1 MASMQIPCPECGSV
15 LKLPDRSLLG
25 KTGRCPSCRH
35 TFVLA
40 EPEEVELQLAD
51 TPAEET
57 PRQGTSARWV
67 SDEAEVAPGDEA
79 REAGQRAEAAEEAQ
93 TVPPVPESPAVGVG
107 GFPVFDDSAT
117 TTPSRKTKS
126 RSRSKKVSQQKDKR
140 RRGGPSPAVI
150 VGSAIIGLAVI
161 GVGVTWLRSGS
172 GVRDAVT
179 KTKAAA
185 APADPDGNATGSG
198 ASEPDSI
205 SMASADPADPG
216 QSAHPIRLDMVP
228 AGVSIVINVR
238 PDALWAEESPG
249 EELRFCLG
257 PLGEWAGKQ
266 IKTLCRFPP
275 EEIEEAMICLML
287 GQRGEPPEV
296 AVVLRLKEAQKPS
309 TLLEKFPGPR
319 SDDYSYP
326 VYLGETHCYL
336 RGSDAKTVAIG
347 PLDRVEEMASAVR
360 QPAVTSTGIEQIL
373 PLTSRDKLLTVVF
386 EPRDARNFQEVLVSE
401 TVSPV
406 FNLVLDWFDD
416 EEIETVAWS
425 IDIDRKGDEFESEIL
440 LRNHHSHNSIVTP
453 GRLERSVQKRL
464 GSLPVEMMYAVEKMR
479 PKQVG
484 AYRLISRFPALMS
497 AYVFG
502 TVTAVGDRHVQLRT
516 RLPER
521 AAPNIALAALLTW
534 DESTRTDFSAAVPR
548 RVVPGK
554 TLPETVAGRLGIK
567 IEVDFRRTPL
577 QEAVKFV
584 GEEIQVPFEIDGDA
598 LKLSGYTKNMPQTM
612 TKADSA
618 KAVLNEI
625 MKKYK
630 GMVIVVDEGKKR
642 ITLMTQAAAEK
653 LGLKPFPVAN

>member
-185 APADPDGNATGSG
+185 ASADPDGNATGSG

-642 ITLMTQAAAEK
+642 ITLMTQAVAEK

>member
-1 MASMQIPCPECGSV
+1 M
-15 LKLPDRSLLG
+15 
-25 KTGRCPSCRH
+25 
-35 TFVLA
+35 
-40 EPEEVELQLAD
+40 
-51 TPAEET
+51 
-57 PRQGTSARWV
+57 
-67 SDEAEVAPGDEA
+67 
-79 REAGQRAEAAEEAQ
+79 
-93 TVPPVPESPAVGVG
+93 
-107 GFPVFDDSAT
+107 
-117 TTPSRKTKS
+117 
-126 RSRSKKVSQQKDKR
+126 
-140 RRGGPSPAVI
+140 
-150 VGSAIIGLAVI
+150 
-161 GVGVTWLRSGS
+161 
-172 GVRDAVT
+172 
-179 KTKAAA
+179 
-185 APADPDGNATGSG
+185 
-198 ASEPDSI
+198 
-205 SMASADPADPG
+205 
-216 QSAHPIRLDMVP
+216 
-228 AGVSIVINVR
+228 
-238 PDALWAEESPG
+238 
-249 EELRFCLG
+249 
-257 PLGEWAGKQ
+257 
-266 IKTLCRFPP
+266 
-275 EEIEEAMICLML
+275 
-287 GQRGEPPEV
+287 
-296 AVVLRLKEAQKPS
+296 
-309 TLLEKFPGPR
+309 
-319 SDDYSYP
+319 
-326 VYLGETHCYL
+326 
-336 RGSDAKTVAIG
+336 
-347 PLDRVEEMASAVR
+347 
-360 QPAVTSTGIEQIL
+360 
-373 PLTSRDKLLTVVF
+373 
-386 EPRDARNFQEVLVSE
+386 
-401 TVSPV
+401 

-464 GSLPVEMMYAVEKMR
+464 GSLPVEMLHAVEKMR

-653 LGLKPFPVAN
+653 LGLKKESVSVRATTLRKALREQADIELPKMRRRARGSQKDFGKLAEIIRQKQDAMNAIAAADEADAEV

>member
-1 MASMQIPCPECGSV
+1 MASMQIPCPECGSI
-15 LKLPDRSLLG
+15 LKLPDRSMLG
-25 KTGRCPSCRH
+25 KKGRCPSCRH

-40 EPEEVELQLAD
+40 EPEEVELELAD
-51 TPAEET
+51 SPTEET
-57 PRQGTSARWV
+57 PQQGTSARWV
-67 SDEAEVAPGDEA
+67 SDEPATAPPDLAGKVDPPAEVAGEA
-79 REAGQRAEAAEEAQ
+79 REDPA
-93 TVPPVPESPAVGVG
+93 VSDPPAVGGG
-107 GFPVFDDSAT
+107 GFPVFDDAAS
-117 TTPSRKTKS
+117 TTPSRKAKR
-126 RSRSKKVSQQKDKR
+126 RSRPKKASRKQEKR
-140 RRGGPSPAVI
+140 PRGGPSLAVI
-150 VGSAIIGLAVI
+150 VGSSIVALAVI
-161 GVGVTWLRSGS
+161 GVGVTWFRSGS
-172 GVRDAVT
+172 AARQTVT
-179 KTKAAA
+179 KTNV
-185 APADPDGNATGSG
+185 DDATVDT
-198 ASEPDSI
+198 AEPEIQTLPVSN
-205 SMASADPADPG
+205 PG
-216 QSAHPIRLDMVP
+216 QTVRPIRLDMVP

-238 PDALWAEESPG
+238 PDELWAQESPG

-257 PLGEWAGKQ
+257 PLGEWAGEQ

-287 GQRGEPPEV
+287 GQRGDPPEV

-309 TLLEKFPGPR
+309 TLLERFPGPR

-326 VYLGETHCYL
+326 VYLGDTHCYL

-347 PLDRVEEMASAVR
+347 PLDRVEEMAAAVR
-360 QPAVTSTGIEQIL
+360 QPAVTTTGIEQIL

-401 TVSPV
+401 TIAPV

-425 IDIDRKGDEFESEIL
+425 IDIDRNGDEFESEIL

-464 GSLPVEMMYAVEKMR
+464 GSLPVEMMHAVEKMR
-479 PKQVG
+479 PSTVG

-497 AYVFG
+497 AYVFQ
-502 TVTAVGDRHVQLRT
+502 TDTAVGDRHVQLRT

-534 DESTRTDFSAAVPR
+534 DESTRTDFTAAAPR
-548 RVVPGK
+548 RVAQVK
-554 TLPETVAGRLGIK
+554 TLPETVAGRLGMK

-584 GEEIQVPFEIDGDA
+584 AEEIQVPFEIDGDA
-598 LKLSGYTKNMPQTM
+598 LKLSGYTKNMPQTI
-612 TKADSA
+612 ARAGSA
-618 KAVLNEI
+618 KSVLHEI

-630 GMVIVVDEGKKR
+630 GMVIVVDEGKKQ
-642 ITLMTQAAAEK
+642 ITLMTQPVAEK
-653 LGLKPFPVAN
+653 MGLKPFPVAD

>member
-1 MASMQIPCPECGSV
+1 MQIPCPECGSV

-51 TPAEET
+51 APDGET

-67 SDEAEVAPGDEA
+67 SDDAETAPGDES
-79 REAGQRAEAAEEAQ
+79 READQRTEVAEETRA
-93 TVPPVPESPAVGVG
+93 VPPVSESSPVGVG
-107 GFPVFDDSAT
+107 GFPVFDDPAT
-117 TTPSRKTKS
+117 TTPSRKVKR
-126 RSRSKKVSQQKDKR
+126 RSRSKKVSEQKGKR
-140 RRGGPSPAVI
+140 RRGGPSLAVI
-150 VGSAIIGLAVI
+150 VGSAIVVLAVI

-172 GVRDAVT
+172 AARDAVT
-179 KTKAAA
+179 ETKADAA
-185 APADPDGNATGSG
+185 VANADRNATGSG
-198 ASEPDSI
+198 ASEPDSNTV
-205 SMASADPADPG
+205 ASVDPADPG
-216 QSAHPIRLDMVP
+216 QSARPIRLDMVP

-238 PDALWAEESPG
+238 PDALWAEQSPG

-287 GQRGEPPEV
+287 GQRGDPPEV

-347 PLDRVEEMASAVR
+347 PLDRVEEMVSAVR

-464 GSLPVEMMYAVEKMR
+464 GSLPVELMHAVEKMR

-534 DESTRTDFSAAVPR
+534 DESTRTDFTAAVPQ
-548 RVVPGK
+548 RVAPGK

-577 QEAVKFV
+577 QEALKFV

-618 KAVLNEI
+618 KAVLREI

-642 ITLMTQAAAEK
+642 ITLMTQPVAEK
-653 LGLKPFPVAN
+653 MGLKPFPVAN